1 MHFCIAENCWRHAQV
16 TEMVRPSEQAEKS
29 VHGCVGS
36 AFLSRESVR

>member
-29 VHGCVGS
+29 VP
-36 AFLSRESVR
+36 RMR